1 MESALAT
8 LFAALLAQAGPVN
21 ADRPAE
27 RVQVSQSDGDT
38 VTAAESNAG
47 QVEDSGRM
55 ICRTE
60 SIAGS
65 RLRTRETC
73 RTADGWKRHKED
85 SRAHFKGAR
94 DRVSGVAK

>member
-1 MESALAT
+1 MESVLAS
-8 LFAALLAQAGPVN
+8 LFAALLAQAGPIS

-27 RVQVSQSDGDT
+27 RIDVSQSDEDT
-38 VTAAESNAG
+38 VSVSEANAE
-47 QVEDSGRM
+47 QVEDPDRM

-85 SRAHFKGAR
+85 SRTYFKGAR